1 MKINETIKLAH
12 ELARSKGFWDS
23 GERNIPEALLL
34 VITEIAEATEALR
47 KGHMTSPNISGILYD
62 AYLEEPY
69 PMDAETFKHE
79 FETHI
84 KNTFEDEIAD
94 TVIRLFDLCGGLGID
109 LETHILLKI
118 NYNKLRGYKHGKT
131 F

>member
-1 MKINETIKLAH
+1 MNINNLI
-12 ELARSKGFWDS
+12 ELSHSTAKEKGFWDS
-23 GERNIPEALLL
+23 ERNIPELLML
-34 VITEIAEATEALR
+34 VVSELSEGLEALR
-47 KGHMTSPNISGILYD
+47 KEHKSNPDTVSSLYNS
-62 AYLEEPY
+62 YLEEPY
-69 PMDAETFKHE
+69 PMDAETFKTE
-79 FETHI
+79 FQNHV
-84 KNTFEDEIAD
+84 KNSFEDEIAD

>member
-1 MKINETIKLAH
+1 MNINTLI
-12 ELARSKGFWDS
+12 ELSHATAKEKGFWDS
-23 GERNIPEALLL
+23 ERNLPELLMLTVSELSEAL
-34 VITEIAEATEALR
+34 EALR
-47 KGHMTSPNISGILYD
+47 KENKSNPAIVASLYD
-62 AYLEEPY
+62 AYVEDPH
-69 PMDAETFKHE
+69 PMDIDTFKHE
-79 FETHI
+79 FQSHV
-84 KNTFEDEIAD
+84 KNSFEDEIAD

>member
-47 KGHMTSPNISGILYD
+47 KEHKASPNIPGILYD

>member
-1 MKINETIKLAH
+1 MNINTLI
-12 ELARSKGFWDS
+12 ELSHATAKEKGFWDS
-23 GERNIPEALLL
+23 ERNLPELLMLTVSELSEAL
-34 VITEIAEATEALR
+34 EALR
-47 KGHMTSPNISGILYD
+47 KENKSNPAIVASLYD
-62 AYLEEPY
+62 AYVEDPH

-79 FETHI
+79 FESHV
-84 KNTFEDEIAD
+84 KNSFEDEIAD

>member
-1 MKINETIKLAH
+1 MNINNLI
-12 ELARSKGFWDS
+12 ELSHSTAKEKGFWDS
-23 GERNIPEALLL
+23 ERNIPELLML
-34 VITEIAEATEALR
+34 VVSELSEGLEALR
-47 KGHMTSPNISGILYD
+47 KEHKSNPDTVSSLYNS
-62 AYLEEPY
+62 YLEDPY
-69 PMDAETFKHE
+69 PMDAETFKTE
-79 FETHI
+79 FQNHV
-84 KNTFEDEIAD
+84 KNSFEDEIAD

>member
-1 MKINETIKLAH
+1 MNINTLI
-12 ELARSKGFWDS
+12 ELSHATAKEKGFWDS
-23 GERNIPEALLL
+23 ERNLPELLMLTVSELSEAL
-34 VITEIAEATEALR
+34 EALR
-47 KGHMTSPNISGILYD
+47 KEHKSSPDIVASLYNFYVED
-62 AYLEEPY
+62 PH

-79 FETHI
+79 FESHV
-84 KNTFEDEIAD
+84 KNSFEDEITD
-94 TVIRLFDLCGGLGID
+94 TAIRLFDLCGGLGID

>member
-23 GERNIPEALLL
+23 EERNIPEALLL

-47 KGHMTSPNISGILYD
+47 KEHKASPNIPGTLYD

-118 NYNKLRGYKHGKT
+118 NYNKLRGYKHGKA

>member
-1 MKINETIKLAH
+1 MNINTLI
-12 ELARSKGFWDS
+12 ELSHATAKEKGFWDS
-23 GERNIPEALLL
+23 ERNLPELLMLTVSELSEAL
-34 VITEIAEATEALR
+34 EALR
-47 KGHMTSPNISGILYD
+47 KEHKSSPDIVASLYNSYVED
-62 AYLEEPY
+62 PH

-79 FETHI
+79 FESHV
-84 KNTFEDEIAD
+84 KNSFEDEITD
-94 TVIRLFDLCGGLGID
+94 TAIRLFDLCGGLGID

>member
-1 MKINETIKLAH
+1 MNIEKLI
-12 ELARSKGFWDS
+12 ELSHATAKEKGFWDS
-23 GERNIPEALLL
+23 ERNVPELLML
-34 VITEIAEATEALR
+34 VVSELSEGLEALR
-47 KGHMTSPNISGILYD
+47 KGHMTSPNISGTLYD

-79 FETHI
+79 FESHI

>member
-1 MKINETIKLAH
+1 MLVVS
-12 ELARSKGFWDS
+12 ELSEG
-23 GERNIPEALLL
+23 L
-34 VITEIAEATEALR
+34 EALR
-47 KGHMTSPNISGILYD
+47 KEHKSNPDTVSSLYNS
-62 AYLEEPY
+62 YLEEPY
-69 PMDAETFKHE
+69 SMDAETFKTE
-79 FETHI
+79 FQNHV
-84 KNTFEDEIAD
+84 KNSFEDEIAD

>member
-1 MKINETIKLAH
+1 MNINTLI
-12 ELARSKGFWDS
+12 ELSHATAKEKGFWDS
-23 GERNIPEALLL
+23 ERNVPELLML
-34 VITEIAEATEALR
+34 IVSELSEGLEALR
-47 KGHMTSPNISGILYD
+47 KEHKSNPDIVASLYN
-62 AYLEEPY
+62 AYVEDPH
-69 PMDAETFKHE
+69 PMDIETFKHE
-79 FETHI
+79 FESHV
-84 KNTFEDEIAD
+84 KNSFEDEIAD

>member
-1 MKINETIKLAH
+1 MNINNLI
-12 ELARSKGFWDS
+12 ELSHSTAKEKGFWDS
-23 GERNIPEALLL
+23 ERNIPELLML
-34 VITEIAEATEALR
+34 VVSELSEGLEALR
-47 KGHMTSPNISGILYD
+47 KGHMSNHDTVSSLYNS
-62 AYLEEPY
+62 YLEEPY
-69 PMDAETFKHE
+69 PMDAETFKTE
-79 FETHI
+79 FQNHV
-84 KNTFEDEIAD
+84 KNSFEDEIAD

>member
-1 MKINETIKLAH
+1 MNIDKLI
-12 ELARSKGFWDS
+12 ELSHATAKEKGFWDS
-23 GERNIPEALLL
+23 ERNVPELLML
-34 VITEIAEATEALR
+34 VVSELSEGLEALR
-47 KGHMTSPNISGILYD
+47 KEHKVSPDIAGMLHD
-62 AYLEEPY
+62 AYLEDPY

-79 FETHI
+79 FEVNV

>member
-1 MKINETIKLAH
+1 MNINTLI
-12 ELARSKGFWDS
+12 ELSHATAKEKGFWDS
-23 GERNIPEALLL
+23 ERNLPELLMLTVSELSEAL
-34 VITEIAEATEALR
+34 EALR
-47 KGHMTSPNISGILYD
+47 KEHKSSPDIVASLYNSYVED
-62 AYLEEPY
+62 PH

-79 FETHI
+79 FQSHV
-84 KNTFEDEIAD
+84 KNSFEDEIAD
-94 TVIRLFDLCGGLGID
+94 TAIRLFDLCGGLGID

>member
-1 MKINETIKLAH
+1 MNINNLI
-12 ELARSKGFWDS
+12 ELSHSTAKEKGFWDS
-23 GERNIPEALLL
+23 ERNIPELLML
-34 VITEIAEATEALR
+34 VVSELSEGLEALR
-47 KGHMTSPNISGILYD
+47 KEHKSNPDIVTSLNN
-62 AYLEEPY
+62 AYLEDPY

-79 FETHI
+79 FESHV
-84 KNTFEDEIAD
+84 KNSFEDEIAD

>member
-1 MKINETIKLAH
+1 MNINNLI
-12 ELARSKGFWDS
+12 ELSHSTAKEKGFWDS
-23 GERNIPEALLL
+23 ERNLPELLML
-34 VITEIAEATEALR
+34 VVSELSEGLEALR
-47 KGHMTSPNISGILYD
+47 KEHKSNPDTVSSLYNS
-62 AYLEEPY
+62 YLEEPY
-69 PMDAETFKHE
+69 PMDAETFKTE
-79 FETHI
+79 FQNHV
-84 KNTFEDEIAD
+84 KNSFEDEIAD

>member
-1 MKINETIKLAH
+1 MNINTLI
-12 ELARSKGFWDS
+12 ELSHATAKEKGFWDS
-23 GERNIPEALLL
+23 ERNVPELLML
-34 VITEIAEATEALR
+34 IVSELSEGLEALR
-47 KGHMTSPNISGILYD
+47 KEHKSNPDIVASLYN
-62 AYLEEPY
+62 AYVEDPH

-79 FETHI
+79 FENHV
-84 KNTFEDEIAD
+84 KNSFEDEIAD

>member
-1 MKINETIKLAH
+1 MNINNLI
-12 ELARSKGFWDS
+12 ELSHSTAKEKGFWDS
-23 GERNIPEALLL
+23 ERNIPELLML
-34 VITEIAEATEALR
+34 VVSELSEGLEALR
-47 KGHMTSPNISGILYD
+47 KEHKSNPDTVSSLYNS
-62 AYLEEPY
+62 YLQEPY
-69 PMDAETFKHE
+69 PMDAETFKTE
-79 FETHI
+79 FQNHV
-84 KNTFEDEIAD
+84 KNSFEDEIAD

>member
-1 MKINETIKLAH
+1 MNINTLI
-12 ELARSKGFWDS
+12 ELSHATAKEKGFWDS
-23 GERNIPEALLL
+23 GERNISELLLL
-34 VITEIAEATEALR
+34 VITEIAEGTEALR
-47 KGHMTSPNISGILYD
+47 KEHKSNPDIVASLYN
-62 AYLEEPY
+62 AYVEDPH

-79 FETHI
+79 FENHV
-84 KNTFEDEIAD
+84 KNSFEDEIAD

>member
-1 MKINETIKLAH
+1 MNIDKLI
-12 ELARSKGFWDS
+12 ELSHATAKEKGFWDS
-23 GERNIPEALLL
+23 EERNIPEALLL

-47 KGHMTSPNISGILYD
+47 KEHKVSPNIAGILHD
-62 AYLEEPY
+62 AYLEDPY

-79 FETHI
+79 FEVNV

>member
-1 MKINETIKLAH
+1 MDINTLI
-12 ELARSKGFWDS
+12 ELSHATAKEKGFWDS
-23 GERNIPEALLL
+23 ERNLPELLMLTVSELSEAL
-34 VITEIAEATEALR
+34 EALR
-47 KGHMTSPNISGILYD
+47 KENKSNPAIVASLYD
-62 AYLEEPY
+62 AYVEDPH

-79 FETHI
+79 FESHV
-84 KNTFEDEIAD
+84 KNSFEDEIAD

>member
-1 MKINETIKLAH
+1 MNINNLI
-12 ELARSKGFWDS
+12 ELSHSTAKEKGFWDS
-23 GERNIPEALLL
+23 EERNKPELLMLIVSELAEAL
-34 VITEIAEATEALR
+34 EALR
-47 KGHMTSPNISGILYD
+47 KEHKSNPDIVTSLYNS
-62 AYLEEPY
+62 YLEEPY
-69 PMDAETFKHE
+69 PMDAETFKTE
-79 FETHI
+79 FQNHV
-84 KNTFEDEIAD
+84 KNSFEDEIAD